1 MKINVPPLKIWIWVV
16 VSFFLFQLFVIGY
29 YDKHKKS
36 SEGDSWFSSQL
47 QDIKSDF
54 INKTKTTY
62 NVIIIGSSLVGNGV
76 ECPDEIAGTLAEYKT
91 SNILLEKIWQPHDQ
105 LQYFIS
111 NKNLINELLV
121 IKPDLVCIQT
131 ELAAIRYEET
141 EKFFYTD
148 FEDYLQNIATENST
162 IFKDLFSNQQLKP
175 VRCADNFIDY
185 EVLTDTL
192 NYIPAKRYCKKK
204 EEIQFAF
211 EGLKKLTDAGI
222 KIVLVDIPR
231 PQQVEKIMYTQTFS
245 EQLNSLFDMYRQKFG
260 IEHWRYT
267 TRPMYFK
274 DFHDGGHL
282 NKGGRH
288 LFTKDLLEKIINE
301 TGNKK

>member
-1 MKINVPPLKIWIWVV
+1 MKINVPPLKIWVWVV

-91 SNILLEKIWQPHDQ
+91 RNILLKKIWQPYDQ

-148 FEDYLQNIATENST
+148 FEHYLQNIATENST
-162 IFKDLFSNQQLKP
+162 IFKGLFSNQELKS

-260 IEHWRYT
+260 IEHWRYR

>member
-1 MKINVPPLKIWIWVV
+1 MKVNVPSLKLWICVG
-16 VSFFLFQLFVIGY
+16 VSFFLFQLFVILY
-29 YDKHKKS
+29 YNKHKKS
-36 SEGDSWFSSQL
+36 TEMDSWFSSQL
-47 QDIKSDF
+47 QDIKSNF

-62 NVIIIGSSLVGNGV
+62 NVIIIGSSLVGNAV
-76 ECPDEIAGTLAEYKT
+76 ECPDEIAGTLANYKT
-91 SNILLEKIWQPHDQ
+91 RNILVKKIWQPHDHF
-105 LQYFIS
+105 QYFIS

-131 ELAAIRYEET
+131 ELAAIRYQET
-141 EKFFYTD
+141 ENFFYTD
-148 FEDYLQNIATENST
+148 FEDHLQDLAIKNST
-162 IFKDLFSNQQLKP
+162 IFKDLFINEKLEP
-175 VRCADNFIDY
+175 IRCEDNFIDY
-185 EVLTDTL
+185 EVLTDSL
-192 NYIPAKRYCKKK
+192 NYIPPKRYCKKK

-211 EGLKKLTDAGI
+211 EGLNKLTRAGI

-231 PQQVEKIMYTQTFS
+231 PQQVEKIMYTQPFS
-245 EQLNSLFDMYRQKFG
+245 KELNLLFDMYQQKFG

>member
-1 MKINVPPLKIWIWVV
+1 MEAINL
-16 VSFFLFQLFVIGY
+16 L
-29 YDKHKKS
+29 KKS
-36 SEGDSWFSSQL
+36 SVHLVHIIISYRLKRSCLSF
-47 QDIKSDF
+47 IKGDF

-62 NVIIIGSSLVGNGV
+62 NVIIIGSSLVGNAV
-76 ECPDEIAGTLAEYKT
+76 ECPDEIVRTLANYKT
-91 SNILLEKIWQPHDQ
+91 RNILLKKIWQPHDQ
-105 LQYFIS
+105 FQYFIS
-111 NKNLINELLV
+111 NKNLINELLL

-148 FEDYLQNIATENST
+148 FQDYLQNLTTENST
-162 IFKDLFSNQQLKP
+162 ILKDLFINEKLKP
-175 VRCADNFIDY
+175 IICEDNFIDY
-185 EVLTDTL
+185 EVLTDSL
-192 NYIPAKRYCKKK
+192 NYLPAKRYCKKK

-211 EGLKKLTDAGI
+211 EGLNKLTNAGI

-245 EQLNSLFDMYRQKFG
+245 KELNLLFDMYQQKFG

-274 DFHDGGHL
+274 DFYDGGHL